1 MQTDRGENHGNCEKT
16 SGKKSRSCASSGK
29 KIDSYSCASTGANN
43 TGANNSGVY
52 QAGGQKGCGKS
63 ACEKGCG

>member
-29 KIDSYSCASTGANN
+29 KIDTYSCASTGANN
-43 TGANNSGVY
+43 SGVD